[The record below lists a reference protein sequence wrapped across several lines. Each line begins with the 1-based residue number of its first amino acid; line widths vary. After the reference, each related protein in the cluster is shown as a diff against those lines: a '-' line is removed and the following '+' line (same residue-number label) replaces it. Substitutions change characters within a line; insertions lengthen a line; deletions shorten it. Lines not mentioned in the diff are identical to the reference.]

1 MIRVFILAPTPMMQA
16 GLHSLLT
23 HPDLQIVGTAQT
35 PEALSTSTENLDVV
49 IMADA
54 GQVREVGHMLALF
67 PRLALVVLADN
78 TEQVVSTLQTLELH
92 GWGIVPLD
100 APAAQLQAAVVS
112 AAQGLV
118 ALPHAFASTLTPERR
133 AAAAFERVI
142 LGSTTDE
149 SLTPR
154 EREVL
159 ELVSQGLSNKLI
171 ARRLHI
177 SEHTVKFHISSI
189 TGKLGASS
197 RTDAVS
203 QGIRRGLITL

>member
-1 MIRVFILAPTPMMQA
+1 MIRVFILASTPMMQA

-49 IMADA
+49 ILADA
-54 GQVREVGHMLALF
+54 GQARDVGHMLALF
-67 PRLALVVLADN
+67 PRLALVVLTDN
-78 TEQVVSTLQTLELH
+78 TEQAVSTLQTLELH

-100 APAAQLQAAVVS
+100 APAAQIQAAVVS

-133 AAAAFERVI
+133 GAAFERVM
-142 LGSTTDE
+142 LEGTTDE

-203 QGIRRGLITL
+203 QGLRRGLITL

>member
-1 MIRVFILAPTPMMQA
+1 MTRVFILAPTPMMQA

-35 PEALSTSTENLDVV
+35 PEALSASSENPDVV

-54 GQVREVGHMLALF
+54 EQLRNVGQMLALF
-67 PRLALVVLADN
+67 PQLALVVLADN

-92 GWGIVPLD
+92 GWGIVPLN
-100 APAAQLQAAVVS
+100 APAVQLQAAVVS

-118 ALPHAFASTLTPERR
+118 ALPHAFASTLTPERHG
-133 AAAAFERVI
+133 AATFERVI
-142 LGSTTDE
+142 LEGTTDE

-203 QGIRRGLITL
+203 QGLRRGLITL

>member
-1 MIRVFILAPTPMMQA
+1 MIRAFILAPTPMMQA

-35 PEALSTSTENLDVV
+35 PEALSTSAENPDVV

-54 GQVREVGHMLALF
+54 GQVRDVGHMLALF
-67 PRLALVVLADN
+67 PRLSLVVLTNN
-78 TEQVVSTLQTLELH
+78 TEQVVSTLRTLELH

-118 ALPHAFASTLTPERR
+118 AVPHAFVSTLTPERR
-133 AAAAFERVI
+133 GAALERVT
-142 LGSTTDE
+142 LEGTTEE

-203 QGIRRGLITL
+203 QGLRRGLITL

>member
-16 GLHSLLT
+16 GLHALLT
-23 HPDLQIVGTAQT
+23 HPDLHIVGTAQT
-35 PEALSTSTENLDVV
+35 PEALSTSTETPDVV
-49 IMADA
+49 IVANA
-54 GQVREVGHMLALF
+54 LQVRDVGQMLALF
-67 PRLALVVLADN
+67 PQLALVVLTDN
-78 TEQVVSTLQTLELH
+78 TEQSIVTLQTLDLH

-118 ALPHAFASTLTPERR
+118 AVPHAFASTFTPERR
-133 AAAAFERVI
+133 GVAAFERVI
-142 LGSTTDE
+142 LEGTADE

-203 QGIRRGLITL
+203 QGLRRGLITL